1 MPNFCSYILF
11 ATRWLFHALLFSNL
25 PATSLLVR
33 VFAVQHEIHPSVGYV
48 ICRQLP
54 QKLRPEFEGLP
65 TTKIRDL
72 VQQRITIKAD
82 VEIVAEIAYTGD
94 TCKEGLCAIGAHIS
108 ESSTQICD
116 SDRSMIHRCQ
126 AFQAS
131 IIFCELT
138 YLDNR
143 FSSLKGGN
151 SRELRSRGH
160 MVIGDVAEVISSH
173 GWDSIKL
180 ARNSQRI
187 VFFHFSARHGP
198 ATTALDLLIQGLPDW
213 LIPRCHAAIYALL
226 SNAEKR
232 GGSCFPIELVENS
245 GCISLAAYKA
255 ARSKTGTSISY
266 NHSDISNNHLDKNS

>member
-1 MPNFCSYILF
+1 MC
-11 ATRWLFHALLFSNL
+11 NL
-25 PATSLLVR
+25 PAASLLVR
-33 VFAVQHEIHPSVGYV
+33 VFAVQHEVHPSVGYV

-65 TTKIRDL
+65 ATEIRDL

-94 TCKEGLCAIGAHIS
+94 TCKEGLCAGGAHIKSQS
-108 ESSTQICD
+108 ELSTQICD
-116 SDRSMIHRCQ
+116 SDRSMIHLCQ

-143 FSSLKGGN
+143 FGSLKGGN
-151 SRELRSRGH
+151 SKEPWSRGH
-160 MVIGDVAEVISSH
+160 MAIGDVAEVISSH
-173 GWDSIKL
+173 GWDRMNF

-187 VFFHFSARHGP
+187 VFFHLSARHGP
-198 ATTALDLLIQGLPDW
+198 ATTALDLLLQGLPDW
-213 LIPRCHAAIYALL
+213 LIPRCYAAIYAIL

-232 GGSCFPIELVENS
+232 GGSYFPIELVEDS

-255 ARSKTGTSISY
+255 ARYKTGTSISY
-266 NHSDISNNHLDKNS
+266 KQPDTSNNDLDKNL